1 MPSSAEILALYDAI
15 LAASQQMR
23 EYAGAEEWDA
33 LVDKELER
41 RQLVASLRTELE
53 AGPSPLSP
61 AEQMQSETIIKSILS
76 LDEETRSLAERWMG
90 ELDEKLGSIKTSRRL
105 QNTYLAP

>member
-1 MPSSAEILALYDAI
+1 MASGAKLLALYDAI
-15 LAASQQMR
+15 LAISQQMR
-23 EYAGAEEWDA
+23 EHAQADEWDA

-41 RQLVASLRTELE
+41 RQLVAALRTELE
-53 AGPSPLSP
+53 IAPSPLNP
-61 AEQMQSETIIKSILS
+61 AEQTQSETTIKAILS
-76 LDEETRSLAERWMG
+76 LDEETRKLAERWMG

>member
-1 MPSSAEILALYDAI
+1 MVNSEEILALYDAI
-15 LAASQQMR
+15 LATSKQMH
-23 EYAGAEEWDA
+23 EYARAEEWDA

-41 RQLVASLRTELE
+41 RQLVAALRSQLE

-61 AEQMQSETIIKSILS
+61 AEQAQSETTIKSILS
-76 LDEETRSLAERWMG
+76 LDVETRSLAERWMG